1 MKEQAINKTVA
12 DDSITVT
19 FSLGRRLLSTFMT
32 VYVPTLLLNIIAL
45 TTNYFKV
52 PTHLTAIAEGYMT
65 TVKLSHRP

>member
-1 MKEQAINKTVA
+1 MA
-12 DDSITVT
+12 DGSVTVT

-52 PTHLTAIAEGYMT
+52 PKHLAGVSRGTVGHET
-65 TVKLSHRP
+65 TLELSHCPL